1 MDNQKNSSTPSATS
15 HQTKK
20 SNSIKGLIAGMVV
33 CAILAVAGVG
43 FGVYGMLQT
52 NSKSSE
58 IAELKLKI
66 SDQNQKLNTID
77 SSAVSTSGSD
87 TEISD
92 SANAYLNPVIDSVTT
107 SNKLFFPSYQSPNL
121 YPDGYTATYVYM
133 QLQNGELYRCSI
145 VASGTSNPSRDCSIT
160 GLSGPVYKIVTSG
173 QGQSYGGEVAF
184 IMADGTVQYAN
195 LNDVINSGT
204 ASIQGTY
211 NIDGNVV
218 DAIQAD
224 VQFTDSPVGGYGTTL
239 FVLSNGSVVDY
250 SDIAK

>member
-1 MDNQKNSSTPSATS
+1 MDNQKNSSTPGATS

-20 SNSIKGLIAGMVV
+20 SNSVKGLIAGMVV
-33 CAILAVAGVG
+33 CAILAVAGIG

-92 SANAYLNPVIDSVTT
+92 SANAYLNPVI
-107 SNKLFFPSYQSPNL
+107 KSPGEKT
-121 YPDGYTATYVYM
+121 YSIGYESPKQYTDGYTPDYATISVM
-133 QLQNGELYRCSI
+133 NGE
-145 VASGTSNPSRDCSIT
+145 VSGCAIYHENMMVNKDCSIS
-160 GLSGPVYKIVTSG
+160 GFSGPIYKIASAGEG
-173 QGQSYGGEVAF
+173 QNYFGEVAF
-184 IMADGTVQYAN
+184 LMADGTVQYIA
-195 LNDVINSGT
+195 LSDLIDDGHAT
-204 ASIQGTY
+204 IQGAY

-218 DAIQAD
+218 DILDNIGAHIG
-224 VQFTDSPVGGYGTTL
+224 DSPTGVYGTTL

-250 SDIAK
+250 GDIAK